1 VSTPPGRYGLMAEF
15 EDAESLLRA
24 AQRAYQ
30 AGYRRM
36 DAYSPLPVEGL
47 AEALGTRRTWV
58 PLIVLLGGLAG
69 CLGGFCLQYWISVMD
84 YPINAGGRPLNSWP
98 SFIPVTFE
106 LTILAA
112 AFSAV
117 IGLFA
122 LCRLPWPSHPVFNVP
137 QFEQAT
143 QDSFFLCIEARDPRF
158 AAEETREF
166 LFGLG
171 PREVHDVPA

>member
-1 VSTPPGRYGLMAEF
+1 MSTPPVRYGLLAEF
-15 EDAESLLRA
+15 EDAETLLA
-24 AQRAYQ
+24 AAHRAYQ

-58 PLIVLLGGLAG
+58 PLIVLLGGLSG
-69 CLGGFCLQYWISVMD
+69 CLGGFCLQYWVAVMD

-137 QFEQAT
+137 EFEQAT
-143 QDSFFLCIEARDPRF
+143 QARFFLCIESQDPHF
-158 AAEETREF
+158 ASDETRGF
-166 LFGLG
+166 LAGLG
-171 PREVHDVPA
+171 PRRVYDVPA